1 MRNNWSVFLKK
12 LTIKNYKKNL
22 FFLFSFF
29 LLSCSGPKNGNDY
42 QKIMTQATEAINQ
55 EKYSEAISLL
65 NELPESD
72 IPAARLKS
80 MAYSGRAGIKTLE
93 IVDIIENN
101 KNTNPGVIL
110 KFLAHKYGT
119 TDINDSRK
127 AVELINK
134 INASIES
141 RSDDLNLQ
149 YAVTLIYKSSQILL
163 NKAVLAEQGRFS
175 EIWDPCLEAHLLSI
189 DIKEIINSIN
199 RAIFALSYAN
209 QQLYSHALKIQNDL
223 KVNAQALENELIQI
237 TDVNNLRI
245 FIKEKIV
252 LPERSFLTIDS
263 SSEGSDVCPNLL
275 E

>member
-1 MRNNWSVFLKK
+1 MKNKVGIFLNILK
-12 LTIKNYKKNL
+12 LKNYKKNL
-22 FFLFSFF
+22 FFLFSFI

-55 EKYSEAISLL
+55 EKYSEAINLL
-65 NELPESD
+65 DSLPESD
-72 IPAARLKS
+72 VAVARLKS

-101 KNTNPGVIL
+101 KNTNPAIIL
-110 KFLAHKYGT
+110 KFLAYKYGT

-134 INASIES
+134 INANVAS
-141 RSDDLNLQ
+141 RSEDLNLQ
-149 YAVTLIYKSSQILL
+149 YAITLIYKSSQILL
-163 NKAVLAEQGRFS
+163 NKAILAEQGKFS

-209 QQLYSHALKIQNDL
+209 QQLYSHALKIQMDL
-223 KVNAQALENELIQI
+223 QLNAQVLEDELIRI
-237 TDVNNLRI
+237 TDINNVRI

-252 LPERSFLTIDS
+252 LPEQTFLTIDS